1 MADFEVKI
9 ATEPDEIEQAQRLR
23 FEVFNLELN
32 KGLKSSYARG
42 LDVDEFDP
50 YCDHLIVRDLRS
62 GGVVGTYRLMRG
74 AQARRHIGFYSE
86 KEFDLTHIK
95 QLDGELME
103 LGRSCARKD
112 FRDRA
117 LIPLMWEAIAEQ
129 VRAHNVRYLFGCGS
143 LYSTDS
149 SEVSAMF
156 SLLKRKF
163 YAADDYR
170 VLPVEK
176 CKFDG
181 LTDNVAIADDQAL
194 FQKLPSLIKGYLR
207 IGALVCGPPALDA
220 EFGTADFFLL
230 LDFGSLK
237 EEYLKRLGLTDL
249 KVGDA
254 PA

>member
-1 MADFEVKI
+1 
-9 ATEPDEIEQAQRLR
+9 
-23 FEVFNLELN
+23 
-32 KGLKSSYARG
+32 
-42 LDVDEFDP
+42 
-50 YCDHLIVRDLRS
+50 
-62 GGVVGTYRLMRG
+62 MRG

-86 KEFDLTHIK
+86 KEFDLTHIN

-129 VRAHNVRYLFGCGS
+129 VRVHNVRYLFGCGS

-181 LTDNVAIADDQAL
+181 LTDDVAIADEQAL

-207 IGALVCGPPALDA
+207 IGALVLLRRRAARLLHRRRGRSSASPSPPSPSRSASSSGRSAPTSSSAPDA
-220 EFGTADFFLL
+220 ASSPPTPARRSPSTRSARCARSRTPPTA
-230 LDFGSLK
+230 S
-237 EEYLKRLGLTDL
+237 
-249 KVGDA
+249 A
-254 PA
+254 PTGRCTTASRRWARSTSRRPGGWTSSCPRSSAAIPR